1 MDTPTQNN
9 QQSSILPLIESAYQ
23 SIEDAIQRLVQ
34 LEQAFYDQRDRRAI
48 FVTAYLNI
56 TRAVKLRVE
65 ENWFQ
70 DNPWATRYDISFANL
85 YREAL
90 LAFERGDVASL
101 PKAWRISFE
110 TAVNGT
116 GLVFQDLVLGI
127 NAHINHDLPLAL
139 TEVTI
144 DPERAK
150 RYQDHT
156 AVNQVLQAATNLLK
170 DRISSMY
177 APVLSILDQA
187 FNPLDQALTSF
198 SIDKARESA
207 WVDAVA
213 LANAQT
219 DQERAAIRLSLDDQ
233 SAVLARLILAP
244 TAPNPLLVSA
254 LRQLESITPWWTYI
268 TLPEISGKT
277 TAPVVSEPL
286 AVNSLDELVSKLKEI
301 IARYDSQRSKMS
313 VYPTIYLQITQK
325 IKEAID
331 GGQVFEDGAWLTSL
345 SLHFAT
351 QYLRVLASFE
361 TGSMGE
367 VPQCWAITFQAT
379 TNEQATILQDVILAA
394 NAQLNHDLAI
404 ALLRAGITD
413 ETEKRRRDLERMHSI
428 FVAEFKPIQDLLAQK
443 YSQFFKFLEVI
454 GGQLEE
460 MVADFAYIRARD
472 GAWEN
477 ALTLSGASSQE
488 QCQALIQEMDKRATV
503 LAQNILLR
511 QLPASAWI
519 IQVLRHV
526 ESAYNEPWSKWVS
539 AGG

>member
-1 MDTPTQNN
+1 
-9 QQSSILPLIESAYQ
+9 
-23 SIEDAIQRLVQ
+23 
-34 LEQAFYDQRDRRAI
+34 
-48 FVTAYLNI
+48 
-56 TRAVKLRVE
+56 
-65 ENWFQ
+65 
-70 DNPWATRYDISFANL
+70 
-85 YREAL
+85 
-90 LAFERGDVASL
+90 
-101 PKAWRISFE
+101 
-110 TAVNGT
+110 
-116 GLVFQDLVLGI
+116 
-127 NAHINHDLPLAL
+127 
-139 TEVTI
+139 
-144 DPERAK
+144 
-150 RYQDHT
+150 
-156 AVNQVLQAATNLLK
+156 VNQVLQAATNLLK

-198 SIDKARESA
+198 SIEKARESA

-213 LANAQT
+213 LANAQS
-219 DQERAAIRLSLDDQ
+219 DQERAAIRQSLDDQ

-277 TAPVVSEPL
+277 TAPVISEPL
-286 AVNSLDELVSKLKEI
+286 AVNSLDQLVSKLKEI
-301 IARYDSQRSKMS
+301 IAQYDSQRSKMS
-313 VYPTIYLQITQK
+313 VYPTVYLQFAQK
-325 IKEAID
+325 VKEAVD
-331 GGQVFEDGAWLTSL
+331 GGQVFEDSAWVTSL

-361 TGSMGE
+361 AGSMGE

-379 TNEQATILQDVILAA
+379 TKEQATILQDVILAA

-413 ETEKRRRDLERMHSI
+413 ETEKRQRDLERTHSI
-428 FVAEFKPIQDLLAQK
+428 FVAEFKPVQDLLAQK
-443 YSQFFKFLEVI
+443 YSQFFKFMEVI

-460 MVADFAYIRARD
+460 MVADFAYTRARD

-477 ALTLSGASSQE
+477 ALTLCGASSQE
-488 QCQALIQEMDKRATV
+488 QCQALIQEMDMRATV
-503 LAQNILLR
+503 LAQHILLR

-519 IQVLRHV
+519 VQVLRHV
-526 ESAYNEPWSKWVS
+526 ESAYSEPWSKWVS

>member
-1 MDTPTQNN
+1 MDTPTQND

-23 SIEDAIQRLVQ
+23 SIEDAIQRLTQ
-34 LEQAFYDQRDRRAI
+34 LEQAFYDRRDRRAI

-56 TRAVKLRVE
+56 TRAVKLRVG

-70 DNPWATRYDISFANL
+70 DNPWVTRYDISFANL
-85 YREAL
+85 YRQAL
-90 LAFERGDVASL
+90 LAFERGDASSL

-110 TAVNGT
+110 TAINGT

-139 TEVTI
+139 IEVSI

-156 AVNQVLQAATNLLK
+156 AVNQVLQDATNLLK

-219 DQERAAIRLSLDDQ
+219 DQERAAIRQSLDDQ

-277 TAPVVSEPL
+277 TAPVISEPL
-286 AVNSLDELVSKLKEI
+286 AVNSLDELASKLKEI

-313 VYPTIYLQITQK
+313 VYPTVYLQVAQK
-325 IKEAID
+325 VKEAID
-331 GGQVFEDGAWLTSL
+331 GGQVFEDGVWVTSL

-361 TGSMGE
+361 TGSMGG

-404 ALLRAGITD
+404 ALLRAGITV

-428 FVAEFKPIQDLLAQK
+428 FVAEFKPVQDLLAQK

-460 MVADFAYIRARD
+460 MVADFAYTRARD

-511 QLPASAWI
+511 QVPASAWV

-526 ESAYNEPWSKWVS
+526 ESAYSEPWSKWITKKP
-539 AGG
+539 